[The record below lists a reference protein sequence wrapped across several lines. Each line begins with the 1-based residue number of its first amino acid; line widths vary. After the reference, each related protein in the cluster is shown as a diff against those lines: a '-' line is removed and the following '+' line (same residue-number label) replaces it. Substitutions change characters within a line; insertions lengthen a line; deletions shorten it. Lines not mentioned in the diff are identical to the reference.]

1 MRGPLD
7 LGFAWP
13 SEQSMTSIA
22 FSSYSPLA
30 LRDMPQPRPN
40 DAPSDIDTSVFTFED
55 AFEDLLAESQGKEL
69 PDIKSRYEQ
78 RKLLRS
84 MYPDGEPAYF
94 WLHRLRSQGLL
105 EDSGPAKLVKS
116 LANNNWD
123 QLHEELDRRAQ
134 EVWRAAFGED
144 EKNDTLRE
152 TKREHALSSE
162 ERNEERS
169 CWERENSAEYEIEDL
184 RAELHGHRNL
194 RRVPNDFDELFS
206 AIQSSFASDRSPWDS
221 FMKLI
226 TEDHPTAPS
235 SSEDKQLQKP
245 GSDEKQVVTKDEYVD
260 RFGYLHTKTLVKTL
274 DGNGNEIGS
283 HSHYTVR
290 PAPKDNEHAQIGDK
304 DKDKDGQE
312 SGTKVDGTAKAKT
325 GWLWK

>member
-1 MRGPLD
+1 MLGPLD

-13 SEQSMTSIA
+13 SEQSMASIA

-40 DAPSDIDTSVFTFED
+40 DAPSDIDTSIFTFED

-69 PDIKSRYEQ
+69 PDIRSRYEQ

-84 MYPDGEPAYF
+84 MYPNGEPGYF

-105 EDSGPAKLVKS
+105 EDSGPAKLIKS

-123 QLHEELDRRAQ
+123 KFHEELDRRAQ

-144 EKNDTLRE
+144 DDENDTWGE
-152 TKREHALSSE
+152 TKRDHALSSE

-169 CWERENSAEYEIEDL
+169 RWNRENPPEYDIEDL

-194 RRVPNDFDELFS
+194 RRGPNDFDELFS
-206 AIQSSFASDRSPWDS
+206 AIQSSFASDQSPWDS

-226 TEDHPTAPS
+226 TEDHPTTPS
-235 SSEDKQLQKP
+235 NREEKQLQKP

-274 DGNGNEIGS
+274 DENGNEIGS

-290 PAPKDNEHAQIGDK
+290 PAPKENEPAQIEDK
-304 DKDKDGQE
+304 NKEGQE
-312 SGTKVDGTAKAKT
+312 SGIKVDGSAEAKT
-325 GWLWK
+325 GWFWK

>member
-1 MRGPLD
+1 MLGPLD

-40 DAPSDIDTSVFTFED
+40 DAPSDIDTSIFTFED

-69 PDIKSRYEQ
+69 PDLKSRYEQ

-84 MYPDGEPAYF
+84 MYPNGEPAYF

-105 EDSGPAKLVKS
+105 EDSGPAKLMKS

-123 QLHEELDRRAQ
+123 QLHEELDRRGQ
-134 EVWRAAFGED
+134 EVWRAAFGVD
-144 EKNDTLRE
+144 DRNNTSRDHVPTG
-152 TKREHALSSE
+152 E

-169 CWERENSAEYEIEDL
+169 RLDRESQSEYDMEDL

-194 RRVPNDFDELFS
+194 CRAPNDFDELFS
-206 AIQSSFASDRSPWDS
+206 AVQSSFASDRSPWDS

-226 TEDHPTAPS
+226 TEDHSAAPS
-235 SSEDKQLQKP
+235 NSEEKQLQKP
-245 GSDEKQVVTKDEYVD
+245 GRDEKQVVTKDEYVD

-274 DGNGNEIGS
+274 DDNGNEIGS

-290 PAPKDNEHAQIGDK
+290 PAPKDDELAQVE
-304 DKDKDGQE
+304 DKDGQE
-312 SGTKVDGTAKAKT
+312 SGTKVEGSVKVKT

>member
-1 MRGPLD
+1 MLGPLD

-40 DAPSDIDTSVFTFED
+40 DAPSDMDTSVFTFED

-84 MYPDGEPAYF
+84 MYPNGEPTYF
-94 WLHRLRSQGLL
+94 WLHRLRLQGLL
-105 EDSGPAKLVKS
+105 EDSGPAKLMKS

-144 EKNDTLRE
+144 DKNDALRE
-152 TKREHALSSE
+152 TKRERAPSSE

-169 CWERENSAEYEIEDL
+169 RLDSESSPEYDVEDL
-184 RAELHGHRNL
+184 RAELHGHPNL
-194 RRVPNDFDELFS
+194 RRAPNDFDELFS
-206 AIQSSFASDRSPWDS
+206 AIQSSFANDRSPWDS

-226 TEDHPTAPS
+226 TVDHPTPPS
-235 SSEDKQLQKP
+235 DSEEKQLQKP
-245 GSDEKQVVTKDEYVD
+245 GSDEKQVITKDEYVD

-274 DGNGNEIGS
+274 NENGNEIGS

-290 PAPKDNEHAQIGDK
+290 PAPKDND

-312 SGTKVDGTAKAKT
+312 SGIKVDGSAKAKT

>member
-1 MRGPLD
+1 MLGSLD

-13 SEQSMTSIA
+13 SEQSITSIA

-40 DAPSDIDTSVFTFED
+40 DAPSDIDTSIFTFED

-69 PDIKSRYEQ
+69 PDLKSRYEQ

-84 MYPDGEPAYF
+84 MYPNGEPAYF

-105 EDSGPAKLVKS
+105 EDSGPAKLMKS

-134 EVWRAAFGED
+134 EVWRAAFGVD
-144 EKNDTLRE
+144 DRNNTSRD
-152 TKREHALSSE
+152 HVPSSE
-162 ERNEERS
+162 ERIEERS
-169 CWERENSAEYEIEDL
+169 RLDRESQSEYDIEDL

-194 RRVPNDFDELFS
+194 RRAPNDFDELFS

-221 FMKLI
+221 FMKLV
-226 TEDHPTAPS
+226 TEDHPAAPS
-235 SSEDKQLQKP
+235 NSEEKQLQKP
-245 GSDEKQVVTKDEYVD
+245 GRDEKQVVTKDEYID

-274 DGNGNEIGS
+274 DDNGNEIGS

-290 PAPKDNEHAQIGDK
+290 PAPKDDELAQIE
-304 DKDKDGQE
+304 DKDGQE
-312 SGTKVDGTAKAKT
+312 PGAKVEGSAKAKT

>member
-1 MRGPLD
+1 MLGPLD

-13 SEQSMTSIA
+13 SEQSMSSIA

-40 DAPSDIDTSVFTFED
+40 DAPSDIDTSIFTFED

-69 PDIKSRYEQ
+69 PDLKSRYEQ

-84 MYPDGEPAYF
+84 MYPNGEPAYF

-105 EDSGPAKLVKS
+105 EGSGPAKLMKS

-134 EVWRAAFGED
+134 EVWRAAFGE
-144 EKNDTLRE
+144 NDRSHTSRD
-152 TKREHALSSE
+152 HALSSE
-162 ERNEERS
+162 DRNEERS
-169 CWERENSAEYEIEDL
+169 RLDGETSSEYDIEDL
-184 RAELHGHRNL
+184 RAELHGRRNL
-194 RRVPNDFDELFS
+194 RRAPNDFDELFS

-226 TEDHPTAPS
+226 TEDHPTPPS
-235 SSEDKQLQKP
+235 RIEEKQLQKP

-260 RFGYLHTKTLVKTL
+260 RFGYRHTKTLVKTL
-274 DGNGNEIGS
+274 DENGNEIGS

-290 PAPKDNEHAQIGDK
+290 PAPKDNGLAQIEDKNK

-312 SGTKVDGTAKAKT
+312 SGIKVDGSAKAKT

>member
-1 MRGPLD
+1 MLGPLD

-13 SEQSMTSIA
+13 SEQSMASIA

-40 DAPSDIDTSVFTFED
+40 DAPSDIDTSIFTFED

-69 PDIKSRYEQ
+69 PDLKSRYEQ

-84 MYPDGEPAYF
+84 MYPNGEPAYF

-123 QLHEELDRRAQ
+123 QLHKELDRRAQ

-144 EKNDTLRE
+144 DRNHISRDPV
-152 TKREHALSSE
+152 LSSE
-162 ERNEERS
+162 ERNEERIRLDG
-169 CWERENSAEYEIEDL
+169 ESASEYDIEDL
-184 RAELHGHRNL
+184 RAELHGRRNL
-194 RRVPNDFDELFS
+194 RQAPNDFDELFS
-206 AIQSSFASDRSPWDS
+206 AIQSSFASERSPWDS

-226 TEDHPTAPS
+226 TEDHPTAS
-235 SSEDKQLQKP
+235 SNSEEKQLQKS
-245 GSDEKQVVTKDEYVD
+245 GRDEKQVVTKDEYVD

-274 DGNGNEIGS
+274 DENGTEIGS

-290 PAPKDNEHAQIGDK
+290 PAPKDNEPVQMEDK
-304 DKDKDGQE
+304 HKDNGGQE
-312 SGTKVDGTAKAKT
+312 PGTKVDGSARAKT